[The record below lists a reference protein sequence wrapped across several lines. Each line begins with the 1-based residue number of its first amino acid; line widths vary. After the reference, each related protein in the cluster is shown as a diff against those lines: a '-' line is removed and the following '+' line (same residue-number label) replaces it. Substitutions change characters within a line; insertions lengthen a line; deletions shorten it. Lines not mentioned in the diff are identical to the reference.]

1 MLMKKLLKITWVET
15 ACAKMNISPLETWVL
30 PRNVGQIGP
39 VGSMSRPAYTAIGAE
54 KTSQSTEMQL
64 IKVRITK

>member
-1 MLMKKLLKITWVET
+1 
-15 ACAKMNISPLETWVL
+15 MNISPLETWVL
-30 PRNVGQIGP
+30 PRNVGQSGP